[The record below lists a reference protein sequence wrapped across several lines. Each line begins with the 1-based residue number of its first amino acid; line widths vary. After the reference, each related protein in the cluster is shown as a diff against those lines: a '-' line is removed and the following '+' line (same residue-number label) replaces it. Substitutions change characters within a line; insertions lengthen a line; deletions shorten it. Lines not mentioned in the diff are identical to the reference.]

1 MWTRAHTRAVA
12 LALMCLCLAVGFDG
26 KLGTATGA
34 QEASFWTELKPGQAP
49 AVQVPDFA
57 DLAAHL
63 NPAVVNISTTQGMQ
77 GPRRRSQPFPFPSPF
92 GERDPSERF
101 FQRFFGQL
109 PQREVPRHSLGSGF
123 IITNDGYIVTNS
135 HVVEYATDI
144 KVALSNQQEELTAKV
159 IGRDPTTDVALIKI
173 NANRDLPV
181 VPLGDSDKT
190 RVGNW
195 VLAIGN
201 PFGLGHT
208 VTAGIVSAKGRV
220 IGAGPYDD
228 FIQTDTSINPG
239 NSGGPLFN
247 MQGGVI
253 GINTAIAATGQGIG
267 FAIPIN
273 LAKDVLIQLREKG
286 HVTRGWLGVQV
297 QRVTPELARS
307 FGLDHARG
315 ALVAGVMPNSPA
327 EQAGI
332 QPGDIIVAFN
342 GQRIEQM
349 DDLPRLVANT
359 PPGAEV
365 DVQLIRKGQEQAV
378 HLKVRELP
386 EEHMAGV
393 ESPAPEERLG
403 LVVENLSPEI
413 ARRLGVP
420 PTTRGVVVTRVQEG
434 SPADAIGIQPGDVIV
449 EIDQHKITNDR
460 DYRAALDQVKD
471 HDTVLLL
478 VRRGD
483 DTLYLAMKP
492 EP

>member
-1 MWTRAHTRAVA
+1 
-12 LALMCLCLAVGFDG
+12 
-26 KLGTATGA
+26 
-34 QEASFWTELKPGQAP
+34 
-49 AVQVPDFA
+49 
-57 DLAAHL
+57 
-63 NPAVVNISTTQGMQ
+63 
-77 GPRRRSQPFPFPSPF
+77 
-92 GERDPSERF
+92 
-101 FQRFFGQL
+101 
-109 PQREVPRHSLGSGF
+109 
-123 IITNDGYIVTNS
+123 
-135 HVVEYATDI
+135 
-144 KVALSNQQEELTAKV
+144 
-159 IGRDPTTDVALIKI
+159 
-173 NANRDLPV
+173 LPV

-273 LAKDVLIQLREKG
+273 LAKDILIQLREKG

-359 PPGAEV
+359 PPGAEA

-386 EEHMAGV
+386 EEHMAGA
-393 ESPAPEERLG
+393 ESPTPEEKLG
-403 LVVENLSPEI
+403 LVVQNLSPEI